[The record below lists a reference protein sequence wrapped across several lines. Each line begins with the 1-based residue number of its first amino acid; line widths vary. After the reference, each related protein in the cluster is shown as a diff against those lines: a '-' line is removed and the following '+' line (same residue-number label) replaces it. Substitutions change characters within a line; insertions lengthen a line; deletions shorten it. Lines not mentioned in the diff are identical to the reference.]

1 MISQLFIKRPVMTTL
16 VMLAILFFG
25 IVAYKQIPVSDLPNV
40 NYPAITVTVEYPGA
54 NPNIV
59 ANNVVSPLERQF
71 LTIEGVQSI
80 ASTSSTGSATIVL
93 QFNLEKTIDSAALD
107 VQNAIN
113 TAGPELPQNLPYA
126 PTYDKTN
133 PAQTPILYFAVSSD
147 TMPLHE
153 LYGYAYTF
161 IGERL
166 STISGV
172 AQVVVYGSP
181 FAVRVQVNPQKLAA
195 KQIGIDEV
203 ADAIQNANVN
213 IPTGTLFGKTGE
225 FTIDVDGQLNRAAY
239 YDSIIIKND
248 KGNVVRIRDV
258 GRSLDSTNDDKEYL
272 RYFSPGKDQASV
284 IFGVLTQP
292 GVNSMKVI
300 SDINRVLPKLEASLP
315 GSISLYRVFDKS
327 VYIRE
332 AVHDVEMTLCVAF
345 LLVVFVIFF
354 YLGKPMNTL
363 IPALALPIIIIGTFA
378 VMYLLGFTVDIL
390 SLLAITLSIG
400 FLVDDA
406 IVVLENIVRHV
417 EEGMAPYEAALLGS
431 KEIGFTIISMTLSLT
446 SAFIPLLFMGG
457 VIGKL
462 FHEFAVVIVAAVLIS
477 GFISLTLTPML
488 CSILVR
494 PHHKDNK
501 KTRVE
506 RFSEKFNQVLVAFY
520 ERTLAV
526 VLRHPKLTLSAG
538 AFSVLMTIVLFK
550 FLPADFMPPDDIGFI
565 VAHTQAATG
574 TSPFQMM
581 KYQDE
586 LSRLIKDHPAIDS
599 LLSIGATSEDNK
611 GYMFICL
618 KPYKDRPPIQKI
630 IQDLRCTFQKFP
642 GVDTYLKPLPLID
655 LQVSTTDIKSPYQY
669 TLQGLDT
676 DLLYRSAENLMEQMK
691 TIPALS
697 QVTTDLEMKQPQL
710 NVEINRDKA
719 STLNLSAADIENA
732 LSYAFAATNL
742 SPINDPEYQYYAIL
756 ELEPKYYSDPSLL
769 SQLYIRSSIGQLV
782 PLEAATRLSQTVGPL
797 NINRLDGL
805 PSVNIFFDVGTN
817 ALGPALNK
825 IENLARKT
833 LPPSVTGDVQG
844 TADVFKASF
853 SNLSLLLLVTF
864 FVIYI
869 ILGILYEN
877 FLHPIT
883 VMSTLPPAALGG
895 LLTLFIFNY
904 PLSLYAF
911 VGLIL
916 LLGIVM
922 KNGIILIDFANDAI
936 LEGKTPL
943 EAIQHACHA
952 RFRPILM
959 TTFSALMGAVPI
971 AIGMGGMTAQSRIPL
986 GLVIIGG
993 LIVSQILTLYLTPV
1007 LYLYLE
1013 KLRERFHQWK
1023 SKRVID

>member
-16 VMLAILFFG
+16 VMIAILFFG
-25 IVAYKQIPVSDLPNV
+25 IIAYKNIPVSDLPNV
-40 NYPAITVTVEYPGA
+40 NYPAITVSVSYPGA
-54 NPNIV
+54 NPNTV

-80 ASTSSTGSATIVL
+80 ASTSSTGNATIVL
-93 QFNLEKTIDSAALD
+93 QFGLDKPIDSAALD

-113 TAGPELPQNLPYA
+113 TAGPDLPQNLPYA

-133 PAQTPILYFAVSSD
+133 PSQTPILYFAVASD

-153 LYGYAYTF
+153 LYSYAYTF

-203 ADAIQNANVN
+203 AFAIQNANVN

-225 FTIDVDGQLNRAAY
+225 FTIDVDGQLSQAAY
-239 YDSIIIKND
+239 YDSIVIKNET
-248 KGNVVRIRDV
+248 GNIVRIRDV
-258 GRSLDSTNDDKEYL
+258 GKSLDSTNDDKQYI
-272 RYFSPGKDQASV
+272 RYFSSDTEKACV
-284 IFGVLTQP
+284 VFGVLTQP

-300 SDINRVLPKLEASLP
+300 SDVNRILPKLESSLP
-315 GSISLYRVFDKS
+315 GSVSLFRVFDKA
-327 VYIRE
+327 VFINE

-363 IPALALPIIIIGTFA
+363 IPAVALPVIIIGTFA
-378 VMYLLGFTVDIL
+378 AMYLLGFTIDIL

-417 EEGMAPYEAALLGS
+417 EAGMPPFEAALQGS
-431 KEIGFTIISMTLSLT
+431 KEIGFTIVSMTLSLC
-446 SAFIPLLFMGG
+446 SAFIPLLFMDG

-462 FHEFAVVIVAAVLIS
+462 FHEFAEVIVAAVLIS

-488 CSILVR
+488 CSLLVR
-494 PHHKDNK
+494 PHHGQNQ
-501 KTRVE
+501 KTFME
-506 RFSEKFNQVLVAFY
+506 RFSEKFNLTLVTFY
-520 ERTLAV
+520 EKTLAV
-526 VLRHPKLTLSAG
+526 VLRHPKLTLSVG
-538 AFSVLMTIVLFK
+538 AFSVISSILLFK
-550 FLPADFMPPDDIGFI
+550 FLPTDFLPPDDIGFI
-565 VAHTQAATG
+565 VVHTQAATG

-586 LSRLIKDHPAIDS
+586 LTRRIKNHPAIDS
-599 LLSIGATSEDNK
+599 ILSFGAIPDDNK
-611 GYMFICL
+611 GELFLAL
-618 KPYKDRPPIQKI
+618 KPYKDRGPIQHI
-630 IQDLRCTFQKFP
+630 IKDLRTSFEKFP
-642 GVDTYLKPLPLID
+642 GLQTFVKPLPLID
-655 LQVSTTDIKSPYQY
+655 LQVSTTDTKSPYQY
-669 TLQGLDT
+669 TLQSLDPAQLYQST
-676 DLLYRSAENLMEQMK
+676 DTLIAQMK

-697 QVTTDLEMKQPQL
+697 QVTTDLEIKQPQL
-710 NVEINRDKA
+710 NIEILRDKA
-719 STLNLSAADIENA
+719 SALNLSASAIENA

-769 SQLYIRSSIGQLV
+769 SQLYIRSSTNKLI
-782 PLEAATRLSQTVGPL
+782 PLSAATRQSQTVGPL
-797 NINRLDGL
+797 NINRLNGL
-805 PSVNIFFDVGTN
+805 PAVNIFFDVGTN
-817 ALGPALNK
+817 ALGPAISK
-825 IENLARKT
+825 IEDLARKS
-833 LPPSVTGDVQG
+833 LPATVTGQVQG
-844 TADVFKASF
+844 TADVFKDSF
-853 SNLSLLLLVTF
+853 ANLNLLLLVTI

-936 LEGKTPL
+936 LAGKTPL
-943 EAIQHACHA
+943 EAIKQACRQ

-971 AIGMGGMTAQSRIPL
+971 ALGFGGMTAQTRIPL

-1007 LYLYLE
+1007 LYLFLE
-1013 KLRERFHQWK
+1013 NLREKCHK
-1023 SKRVID
+1023 KLKEV

>member
-1 MISQLFIKRPVMTTL
+1 MISHLFIKRPVMTTL
-16 VMLAILFFG
+16 VMIAILFFG

-40 NYPAITVTVEYPGA
+40 NYPAITVSVEYPGA
-54 NPNIV
+54 SPSTV

-71 LTIEGVQSI
+71 LAIEGVLSI
-80 ASTSSTGSATIVL
+80 ASTSSTGGATIVL
-93 QFNLEKTIDSAALD
+93 QFVLDKTIEMASID

-113 TAGPELPQNLPYA
+113 TAGPDLPQNLPYA
-126 PTYDKTN
+126 PTYEKTN
-133 PAQTPILYFAVSSD
+133 PSQSPILYFAVASD
-147 TMPLHE
+147 TMPLYE

-172 AQVVVYGSP
+172 AQVVGYGSP

-203 ADAIQNANVN
+203 ASAIKNANVN

-225 FTIDVDGQLNRAAY
+225 FTLDVDGQLNHAELY
-239 YDSIIIKND
+239 NSIIIKND
-248 KGNVVRIRDV
+248 TGNVVRIRDV
-258 GRSLDSTNDDKEYL
+258 GKAIDSTNDDKEYI
-272 RYFSPGKDQASV
+272 RYFSSDTDKACMV
-284 IFGVLTQP
+284 LGVVAQP

-300 SDINRVLPKLEASLP
+300 SEVNRILPKLEASLP
-315 GSISLYRVFDKS
+315 GSVKLYRVYDKALF
-327 VYIRE
+327 IQE
-332 AVHDVEMTLCVAF
+332 AVRDVELTLCVAF

-363 IPALALPIIIIGTFA
+363 IPAIALPIIIIGTFA
-378 VMYLLGFTVDIL
+378 VMYLLGYTVDIL

-417 EEGMAPYEAALLGS
+417 ELGVPPHEAALQGS
-431 KEIGFTIISMTLSLT
+431 KEIGFTILSMTLSLS
-446 SAFIPLLFMGG
+446 SAFIPLLFMDG

-462 FHEFAVVIVAAVLIS
+462 FHEFAVVIVTAVLIS

-494 PHHKDNK
+494 PHHSGSK
-501 KTRVE
+501 KTFME
-506 RFSEKFNQVLVAFY
+506 RFSEKFNLVLVTFY
-520 ERTLAV
+520 EKTLAV
-526 VLRHPKLTLSAG
+526 VLRHPKLMLTTG
-538 AFSVLMTIVLFK
+538 VFSVVMTVVLFK
-550 FLPADFMPPDDIGFI
+550 FLPTDFLPSDDIGFI
-565 VAHTQAATG
+565 VVHTQAATG

-586 LSRLIKDHPAIDS
+586 LTRMVKDHPAIDS
-599 LLSIGATSEDNK
+599 ILSFGALPDDNK
-611 GYMFICL
+611 GQLFIRL
-618 KPYKDRPPIQKI
+618 KPYKDRPPIQDI
-630 IQDLRCTFQKFP
+630 IQELRTTLQKIA
-642 GVDTYLKPLPLID
+642 GVQTYVKPLPLID

-669 TLQGLDT
+669 TLQSLDP
-676 DLLYRSAENLMEQMK
+676 DLLYQSTEKLVHQMK
-691 TIPALS
+691 TLPGILDVS
-697 QVTTDLEMKQPQL
+697 TDLEIKQPQL
-710 NVEINRDKA
+710 NIEILRDKA
-719 STLNLSAADIENA
+719 SALNVSAADIENA

-756 ELEPKYYSDPSLL
+756 EVEPKYYSDPSLL
-769 SQLYIRSSIGQLV
+769 SQLYIRSSTNQLI
-782 PLEAATRLSQTVGPL
+782 PLTAATRQVQTVGPL
-797 NINRLDGL
+797 SINRLDGL
-805 PSVNIFFDVGTN
+805 PAVNIFFDVGTN
-817 ALGPALNK
+817 ALGPALSK
-825 IENLARKT
+825 IEALARKT
-833 LPPSVTGDVQG
+833 LPAAVTGEVQG

-853 SNLSLLLLVTF
+853 ANLNLLLLITF

-922 KNGIILIDFANDAI
+922 KNGIILIDFANDGI
-936 LEGKTPL
+936 QTGKTPL

-1013 KLRERFHQWK
+1013 KLREKFHQRK
-1023 SKRVID
+1023 IKKETG

>member
-16 VMLAILFFG
+16 VMIAILFFG
-25 IVAYKQIPVSDLPNV
+25 IVAYKKIPVSDLPNV
-40 NYPAITVTVEYPGA
+40 NYPAITVSVEYPGA
-54 NPNIV
+54 NPNTV

-93 QFNLEKTIDSAALD
+93 QFVLEKSIDSAALD

-113 TAGPELPQNLPYA
+113 TAGPDLPQNLPYA

-133 PAQTPILYFAVSSD
+133 PSQTPILYFAVASD
-147 TMPLHE
+147 TMPQHE

-203 ADAIQNANVN
+203 ANAIKNANVN

-225 FTIDVDGQLNRAAY
+225 YTIDVDGQLNQAAY

-248 KGNVVRIRDV
+248 TGNIVRVRDV
-258 GRSLDSTNDDKEYL
+258 GKSLDSTNDDKQYL
-272 RYFSPGKDQASV
+272 RYLSSDTDRACV

-300 SDINRVLPKLEASLP
+300 SDINKVLPKLEASLP
-315 GSISLYRVFDKS
+315 GSVSLYRVFDKA
-327 VYIRE
+327 VYIKE
-332 AVHDVEMTLCVAF
+332 AVRDVEMTLCVAF
-345 LLVVFVIFF
+345 FLVVLVIFF

-363 IPALALPIIIIGTFA
+363 IPALALPVIIIGTFA
-378 VMYLLGFTVDIL
+378 AMYLLGFTVDIL

-417 EEGMAPYEAALLGS
+417 EAGMPPYEAALLGS
-431 KEIGFTIISMTLSLT
+431 KEIGFTIVSMTLSLC
-446 SAFIPLLFMGG
+446 SAFIPLLFMEG

-477 GFISLTLTPML
+477 GFVSLTLTPML
-488 CSILVR
+488 CSRLVR
-494 PHHKDNK
+494 PHHAENK
-501 KTRVE
+501 KTFME
-506 RFSEKFNQVLVAFY
+506 RLSEKFNLVLVTFY

-526 VLRHPKLTLSAG
+526 VLQHRKITLAVG
-538 AFSVLMTIVLFK
+538 ACSVILSVVLFK
-550 FLPADFMPPDDIGFI
+550 FLPADFLPPDDIGFI

-586 LSRLIKDHPAIDS
+586 LTRKIKNHPAIES
-599 LLSIGATSEDNK
+599 IISIGALPDDNK
-611 GYMFICL
+611 GEMFIQL
-618 KPYKDRPPIQKI
+618 KPYKKRPSMPKI
-630 IQDLRCTFQKFP
+630 IEDLQNTFQTFP
-642 GVDTYLKPLPLID
+642 GVQTYLKPMPLID
-655 LQVSTTDIKSPYQY
+655 LQVSTTDIKFPYQY
-669 TLQGLDT
+669 TLQSLDPV
-676 DLLYRSAENLMEQMK
+676 LLYQSTDTLIQQMK
-691 TIPALS
+691 NLPGLT
-697 QVTTDLEMKQPQL
+697 QVSTDLEIKQPQL
-710 NVEINRDKA
+710 NIEILRDKA
-719 STLNLSAADIENA
+719 SALNLSAADIENG
-732 LSYAFAATNL
+732 LSYAFSASNL

-756 ELEPKYYSDPSLL
+756 ELEPKFYSDPTLL
-769 SQLYIRSSIGQLV
+769 SQLYIRSSTNKLV
-782 PLEAATRLSQTVGPL
+782 PLAAATRQSQTVGPL
-797 NINRLDGL
+797 NINRFNGL
-805 PSVNIFFDVGTN
+805 PAVNIFFDVGTN
-817 ALGPALNK
+817 ALGPAVAK
-825 IENLARKT
+825 IENLARQT
-833 LPPSVTGDVQG
+833 LPPTVTGQVQG
-844 TADVFKASF
+844 TADVFKDSF
-853 SNLSLLLLVTF
+853 ANLSLLLMVTF

-895 LLTLFIFNY
+895 LLTLFIFNF

-922 KNGIILIDFANDAI
+922 KNGIILIDFAGDAI

-959 TTFSALMGAVPI
+959 TTFSAIMGAVPI
-971 AIGMGGMTAQSRIPL
+971 AIGMGGMTAQSRTPL

-1007 LYLYLE
+1007 LYLFLE
-1013 KLRERFHQWK
+1013 SLRERFHRK
-1023 SKRVID
+1023 VSKV